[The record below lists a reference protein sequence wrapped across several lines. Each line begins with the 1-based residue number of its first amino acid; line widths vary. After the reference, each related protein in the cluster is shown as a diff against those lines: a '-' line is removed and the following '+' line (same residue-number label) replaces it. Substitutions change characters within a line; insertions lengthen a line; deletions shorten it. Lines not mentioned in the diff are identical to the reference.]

1 MATLFEPLKLRDI
14 KLRNRIGIPPMC
26 QYSAQDGMPSAWHT
40 VHYGSRAIGGAGLMI
55 LEATAVSEDGRIST
69 GDLGIWKD
77 AHIEPLSHIARFA
90 TENECAAAIQ
100 LAHAG
105 RKAGVAL
112 GWQEQGSL
120 PPNEGGWRTHAPS
133 PIAFGPKFA
142 TPVELNVN
150 EITTIVAT
158 FASAA
163 RRALAAGFPVI
174 EIHAAHGYLLH
185 QFLSPLSNK
194 RTDDYGGSFINR
206 TRMLREVITSV
217 RAVWPDRLPMLVRL
231 SATDWADHGWNIEE
245 TIELCRQ
252 MAPLGV
258 DLVDVS
264 SGGLVPDVTVPE
276 GPGYQTEF
284 SARIR
289 RESGMRTSA
298 VGMITSPEQADH
310 VIRSEQADLVLIGR
324 EILRDPYW
332 PLHAARALGFSIE
345 WPAQYGRAAPPGST
359 SRMRHAVCAP

>member
-1 MATLFEPLKLRDI
+1 MATLFESLKLRDVTL
-14 KLRNRIGIPPMC
+14 KNRIGMPPMC

-40 VHYGSRAIGGAGLMI
+40 VHYGSRVMGGIGLMI
-55 LEATAVSEDGRIST
+55 LEATAVSEDGRISP

-77 AHIEPLSHIARFA
+77 AHIAPLSRIAHFA
-90 TENECAAAIQ
+90 TENGCAAAVQ

-105 RKAGVAL
+105 RKASAAL
-112 GWQEQGSL
+112 GWQEQRSL
-120 PPNEGGWRTHAPS
+120 LPNEGGWRAHAPS
-133 PIAFGPKFA
+133 SIAFGPKFA
-142 TPVELNVN
+142 TPVELSVD
-150 EITTIVAT
+150 EITAVVAG

-163 RRALAAGFPVI
+163 RRALAAGFSVI

-194 RTDDYGGSFINR
+194 RTDSYGGSFVNR
-206 TRMLREVITSV
+206 TRMLREVIAAV
-217 RAVWPDRLPMLVRL
+217 RAVWPDSLPLLVRL
-231 SATDWADHGWNIEE
+231 SATDWADHGWNVEE

-258 DLVDVS
+258 DLADIS
-264 SGGLVPDVTVPE
+264 SGGLVPDVRIAE

-289 RESGMRTSA
+289 RESGMLTSA

-310 VIRSEQADLVLIGR
+310 VIRSGQADLVLIGR
-324 EILRDPYW
+324 QILRDPYW
-332 PLHAARALGFSIE
+332 PLHAARALGIAIE

-359 SRMRHAVCAP
+359 SRMPSTICAS